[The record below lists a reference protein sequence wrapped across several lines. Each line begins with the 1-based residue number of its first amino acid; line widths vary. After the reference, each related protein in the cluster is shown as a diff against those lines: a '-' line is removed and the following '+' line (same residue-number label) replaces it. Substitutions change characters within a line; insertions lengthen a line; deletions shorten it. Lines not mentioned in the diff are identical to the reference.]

1 MLLISKG
8 NLDPRGIKQADVVLL
23 GFPLLWNMPDDV
35 RLNDLTLYESLTNAD
50 GPAMTWGIFAIK

>member
-1 MLLISKG
+1 M
-8 NLDPRGIKQADVVLL
+8 VLL
-23 GFPLLWNMPDDV
+23 GFPLLWDMPDDV